1 MKAIEFAKEH
11 PQIVVLLHG
20 GGLSWWNYKDA
31 AERLAQHYHVVIPLL
46 DGHANSDRDFTTIEA
61 AAEELCEY
69 IQTQYG
75 GRVLAIGGLSLG
87 GQILVEMLSHHPDI
101 CQYAMIESALVIP
114 MRCTNRLI
122 DPMLRM
128 SYGLIQKRWFAK
140 LQFRQLHIKPEWF
153 DAYYADTCAITRENM
168 IAFLKSNSSYQWNDS
183 LRRCTAKVTVAVG
196 GKEERKMKQS
206 AKLLHQMLP
215 NSKLMVLPGYYHGD
229 LSINHA
235 DAYVELFR
243 SLLKQ

>member
-61 AAEELCEY
+61 AAEELCAY

-87 GQILVEMLSHHPDI
+87 GQILVEVLSQHPDI

-122 DPMLRM
+122 APHASYKLWTDSKTMVCKAAISSAAHQTGVVRCLLCRYLR
-128 SYGLIQKRWFAK
+128 Y
-140 LQFRQLHIKPEWF
+140 H
-153 DAYYADTCAITRENM
+153 TR
-168 IAFLKSNSSYQWNDS
+168 KYD
-183 LRRCTAKVTVAVG
+183 C
-196 GKEERKMKQS
+196 
-206 AKLLHQMLP
+206 
-215 NSKLMVLPGYYHGD
+215 
-229 LSINHA
+229 LSQ
-235 DAYVELFR
+235 E
-243 SLLKQ
+243 